1 MQQQVIPF
9 YYSSEYNRV
18 TTIRTMKDS
27 EDKVWFCAKDICD
40 ILEIKN
46 VTQALESLD
55 EDELSMFNIGNLSPK
70 GGNPNINFV
79 NESGLY
85 TLIFKSH
92 KPEARKFRKWVTN
105 EVLPTLREYG
115 FYGNR
120 EQIRNIVHEELLGTV
135 REVVHDEISSVL
147 RTLQPETPKKP
158 ILIRELG
165 AMLRQYGI
173 SCSQKSLFAWFRQE
187 GYLSRDNI
195 PTQLASEFFSAK
207 KRLIQTKDGITT
219 QITPLL
225 TPNGA
230 NHFFE
235 GFTSGRFSLI

>member
-1 MQQQVIPF
+1 MKNLVTPF

-85 TLIFKSH
+85 ALIFKSK

-105 EVLPTLREYG
+105 EVLPAIKKTGSYSFVTEESEYEQPTVASISRGKVRAAKMILEAAGLTTGQELSMKLDKVYKHYTGDSILEITGLLDEWEAERLRE
-115 FYGNR
+115 
-120 EQIRNIVHEELLGTV
+120 
-135 REVVHDEISSVL
+135 
-147 RTLQPETPKKP
+147 
-158 ILIRELG
+158 
-165 AMLRQYGI
+165 
-173 SCSQKSLFAWFRQE
+173 C
-187 GYLSRDNI
+187 
-195 PTQLASEFFSAK
+195 
-207 KRLIQTKDGITT
+207 KRLSL
-219 QITPLL
+219 P
-225 TPNGA
+225 P
-230 NHFFE
+230 E
-235 GFTSGRFSLI
+235 GWEPDCMNISTF

>member
-1 MQQQVIPF
+1 MQHEVMPF
-9 YYSSEYNRV
+9 YYNSEDNKV
-18 TTIRTMKDS
+18 TTIRTVKDS
-27 EDKVWFCAKDICD
+27 DDKVWFVAKDVCD
-40 ILEIKN
+40 VLGLTDVTSALRTLEG
-46 VTQALESLD
+46 D
-55 EDELSMFNIGNLSPK
+55 EKIVRLISVEK
-70 GGNPNINFV
+70 RGNPNMNCV

-85 TLIFKSH
+85 TLIFQSR
-92 KPEARKFRKWVTN
+92 KPEARKFRKWFTN
-105 EVLPTLREYG
+105 EVLPALREYG
-115 FYGNR
+115 FYGNK

-147 RTLQPETPKKP
+147 RTLRPETPKKP

-207 KRLIQTKDGITT
+207 RRLIQTKDGITT